1 MRLHASLLGLLFMA
15 LAAAV
20 FGYTYTFPAFA
31 GQRYGPELFPRVIA
45 TGIFACGL
53 VLLARGW
60 RSGHAWLAL
69 DPALREPRRLGSFL
83 AMVGAIVFY
92 LVAAERLGF
101 LPTAAII
108 VAALSMWFGARTWV
122 ALLVGVLASA
132 VIHWGFSS
140 LMRVPLPRGWFM
152 QIVAGG

>member
-15 LAAAV
+15 LAAAIY
-20 FGYTYTFPAFA
+20 GYTHTFPAFP
-31 GQRYGPELFPRVIA
+31 GQRYGPELFPRVISA
-45 TGIFACGL
+45 GIFACGL

-60 RSGHAWLAL
+60 RSGQAWLGL
-69 DPALREPRRLGSFL
+69 DPALREPRQLGSFL

-108 VAALSMWFGARTWV
+108 VAALSFWFGARAWV

-132 VIHWGFSS
+132 VIHWAFSS